1 MIKTYSRYLRYFCV
15 VVEKSLLHNEE
26 RVLGLQYNTRC
37 VLENWGGKRVNT
49 NAQWTIYL
57 TDPHASLWWLHLSSV
72 IPLFQSM
79 VFPVV
84 AAVQYIL
91 SSCHLALFLTTGDLY
106 DLLSFY
112 TNDRW
117 VLYHQNVRHILWV
130 ASVQSR
136 QMSIL
141 IWSWYLLLLNY
152 VSCQMLCG
160 YFDIRLVVFI
170 KIIWSQY
177 SPH

>member
-1 MIKTYSRYLRYFCV
+1 MCIGKLRRKKKDKYKCTINYLSYRSSRLTMVTPFV
-15 VVEKSLLHNEE
+15 FS
-26 RVLGLQYNTRC
+26 NTI
-37 VLENWGGKRVNT
+37 VPVHGVSSSSSS
-49 NAQWTIYL
+49 
-57 TDPHASLWWLHLSSV
+57 PVHL
-72 IPLFQSM
+72 
-79 VFPVV
+79 
-84 AAVQYIL
+84 AIL

>member
-1 MIKTYSRYLRYFCV
+1 MCIGKLRGKKGKYKCTMNYLSYRSSRLTMVTPFV
-15 VVEKSLLHNEE
+15 FS
-26 RVLGLQYNTRC
+26 NTI
-37 VLENWGGKRVNT
+37 VPVHGVSSSSSS
-49 NAQWTIYL
+49 
-57 TDPHASLWWLHLSSV
+57 PVHL
-72 IPLFQSM
+72 
-79 VFPVV
+79 
-84 AAVQYIL
+84 AIL

>member
-1 MIKTYSRYLRYFCV
+1 MNYLSYRSSRLTMVTPFV
-15 VVEKSLLHNEE
+15 FS
-26 RVLGLQYNTRC
+26 NTI
-37 VLENWGGKRVNT
+37 VPVHGVSSSSSS
-49 NAQWTIYL
+49 
-57 TDPHASLWWLHLSSV
+57 PVHL
-72 IPLFQSM
+72 
-79 VFPVV
+79 
-84 AAVQYIL
+84 AIL

-141 IWSWYLLLLNY
+141 IWSWYLLLLIY